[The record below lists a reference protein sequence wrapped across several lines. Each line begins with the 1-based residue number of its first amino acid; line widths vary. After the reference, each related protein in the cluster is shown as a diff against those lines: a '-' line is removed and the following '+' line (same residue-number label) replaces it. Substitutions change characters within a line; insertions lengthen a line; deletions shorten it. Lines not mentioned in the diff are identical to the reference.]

1 MADLRIVDAPL
12 LSTVKGTEKI
22 PTGGEGNF
30 SISVDQV
37 VDFAKLKW
45 FLATEG
51 YVDNAVGN
59 VQDDLN
65 LHKNNS
71 SNPHQVT
78 KVQVGLGNV
87 DNTADLDKPIGSATQ
102 AALTTLTQTKADKT
116 YVDSQLNNKADKATT
131 YTKTETESLV
141 SAKSD
146 ITYVNTK
153 YSSHIKTFLNT
164 GTALSNTVNG
174 EYFFVISND
183 SEKVEDLYLNVNG
196 VATNQNKSELSS
208 LLQHNSILG
217 RDVTGAHQATSISTE
232 SGVNQQQ
239 INDFGGAK
247 WYSKS
252 GGYEL
257 GATVKLA
264 NGDIVK
270 STAPNNTKN
279 PNVDMTGWV
288 KSGNLVII
296 NTVAE
301 LVAKNLKNG
310 DAVKTLGYNNLS
322 DNGGA
327 IYLISSVA
335 TGYSIPLVNGL
346 HAVLKDSFDIRKFG
360 IVDDPTLDQ
369 SDELTRM
376 SIYADLYSYEID
388 FLNFKLM
395 TPKTVRDITYRNS
408 EVRGLYFTKPHKLKN
423 LYITHDKTQQL
434 VQGHSCIT
442 FSFSDRFG
450 IGEIAAENVTLDPYI
465 EDHLLLNGEGDGYLF
480 GIAVRWETAYLLTLG
495 ILHDVYLTDYEINF
509 KNIRFLSTAVSYNL
523 CSQIKTRNAYLE
535 NATGDHMVIFFV
547 SNAYNTYLSNVHTV
561 HRYDMRI
568 ASGRNLGAAL
578 LHYEPEI
585 TGSSVTYGDIVM
597 ENCSVRD
604 SSGALG
610 FVFYQHKIPN
620 CSIKVENYTFKN
632 CVGRIGNAAQA
643 NDGMS
648 DIYEIM
654 ETLTIDNIHIENC
667 NGGYDFYSYIKNMV
681 IVDRDGYTPFE
692 ARIRHVDKFSVI
704 GTLNMPFFFAYGDT
718 RVGELNIDTLIVN
731 DPAYGFINNLETV
744 TIDHI
749 KIKKVIVNSQRL
761 IKCKFSTLSIDEMI
775 IPDSIT
781 LLDAMI
787 STNNQAIIELSNIKV
802 SATIEGSLV
811 AGNDISFVTIS
822 DSDIN
827 ANLVANGILTVKRCT
842 LRFRSLYV
850 GRTVAA
856 NTQVALGGTFSKGIK
871 LGQIADVSLDKPLG
885 GTRLF
890 AQVDMDGRVEA
901 YQVNSS
907 SLPVTIESGVL
918 AFSVKAE

>member
-1 MADLRIVDAPL
+1 MALVPKIDPNKIFASNAPSQDKPAAFDNYEKGMDETRKNL
-12 LSTVKGTEKI
+12 GRPTIPQLNYLHQTADQKILWIHQNGGGLPYDPSIEYAENAVTVKD
-22 PTGGEGNF
+22 GELKQL
-30 SISVDQV
+30 VDGAWV
-37 VDFAKLKW
+37 
-45 FLATEG
+45 E
-51 YVDNAVGN
+51 
-59 VQDDLN
+59 
-65 LHKNNS
+65 
-71 SNPHQVT
+71 
-78 KVQVGLGNV
+78 
-87 DNTADLDKPIGSATQ
+87 
-102 AALTTLTQTKADKT
+102 
-116 YVDSQLNNKADKATT
+116 
-131 YTKTETESLV
+131 TKTKSLP
-141 SAKSD
+141 ATAITTASD
-146 ITYVNTK
+146 
-153 YSSHIKTFLNT
+153 
-164 GTALSNTVNG
+164 
-174 EYFFVISND
+174 
-183 SEKVEDLYLNVNG
+183 
-196 VATNQNKSELSS
+196 Q
-208 LLQHNSILG
+208 
-217 RDVTGAHQATSISTE
+217 
-232 SGVNQQQ
+232 NQQQ

-247 WYSKS
+247 WYAKV

-257 GATVKLA
+257 GATVKLE

-270 STAPNNTKN
+270 STEPNNTID

-288 KSGNLVII
+288 RVGNLII
-296 NTVAE
+296 VKTVSE
-301 LVAKNLKNG
+301 LISKNLKDG
-310 DAVKTLGYNNLS
+310 DVVKTLGYNNLS

-395 TPKTVRDITYRNS
+395 TPKTVRDITWRNS

-450 IGEIAAENVTLDPYI
+450 IGEIAAENITLDPYV
-465 EDHLLLNGEGDGYLF
+465 EDHLLPSTDGDGYLF
-480 GIAVRWETAYLLTLG
+480 GIVVRWETAYLLSLG
-495 ILHDVYLTDYEINF
+495 ILHDVHLTDYEINF
-509 KNIRFLSTAVSYNL
+509 KNIKFLSTAVSYNL
-523 CSQIKTRNAYLE
+523 FSQIKTQNAYLE
-535 NATGDHMVIFFV
+535 NASGDHMAIFFV

-561 HRYDMRI
+561 HRDDMRI
-568 ASGRNLGAAL
+568 ASGRDLGVAI
-578 LHYEPEI
+578 LHYEPEV
-585 TGSSVTYGDIVM
+585 TGSSVTYGAFVM
-597 ENCSVRD
+597 ENCSIRD

-610 FVFYQHKIPN
+610 FVFYHHKIPN

-632 CVGRIGNAAQA
+632 CVGRIGNSAQA

-654 ETLTIDNIHIENC
+654 ETLTIDNIRIEDC

-681 IVDRDGYTPFE
+681 IVDQKGYTPFE
-692 ARIRHVDKFSVI
+692 GRIRHVDKFNVI
-704 GTLNMPFFFAYGDT
+704 GTLNMPFFFAYEHT

-731 DPAYGFINNLETV
+731 DPDHGFVNNLETV

-775 IPDSIT
+775 IPDSISF
-781 LLDAMI
+781 LDDMI
-787 STNNQAIIELSNIKV
+787 STNNQANIKLSNIKML
-802 SATIEGSLV
+802 ANIEGSLIT
-811 AGNDISFVTIS
+811 GNDISFVNIS
-822 DSDIN
+822 NSDLN
-827 ANLVANGILTVKRCT
+827 ANIVANGILTINRCT
-842 LRFRSLYV
+842 LRFRSLYA
-850 GRTVAA
+850 GRTIAA
-856 NTQVALGGTFSKGIK
+856 NTQVALGGTFSKGLK

-890 AQVDMDGRVEA
+890 AQVNFNGGVDA

-907 SLPVTIESGVL
+907 SVPVTIASGVL
-918 AFSVKAE
+918 AFSVKTE